1 MILVNIYFYL
11 GSSIIGLIPDFAGYI
26 LISNG
31 IKECVEEKKVYKK
44 IQNNAFAA
52 CVFSA
57 VIWIMDLF
65 TVTSRIYYN
74 FGAVWGNIL
83 KTVSIIF
90 MGVVTYSLIEVVEY
104 AGAKYNYVFDL
115 RALKLSWLLIMLIN
129 PILFIC
135 SIIISLY
142 SLIEWIVL
150 GEVLAS
156 LWFLI
161 MLYLAYEKAFEISK
175 GKRL

>member
-11 GSSIIGLIPDFAGYI
+11 GSSIIGLLPDFAGYI

-44 IQNNAFAA
+44 VQNYAFSA
-52 CVFSA
+52 CIFSA

-65 TVTSRIYYN
+65 TVTSRLYFN
-74 FGAVWGNIL
+74 FGAVWGYIL
-83 KTVSIIF
+83 KAVSIVFI
-90 MGVVTYSLIEVVEY
+90 GIVTYSLIEVVEY

-115 RALKLSWLLIMLIN
+115 RALRLSWLLTVLIN
-129 PILFIC
+129 PILLIC
-135 SIIISLY
+135 SNIVSLY
-142 SLIEWIVL
+142 SWIAL
-150 GEVLAS
+150 GEILIS

-161 MLYLAYEKAFEISK
+161 MLYLAYEKAFEVSK